1 MDPNF
6 PRHRRHAGTGLQR
19 RRNHLMLLRRAPAS
33 PSLDRCDNLDTSSIR
48 HVTIPMNN
56 HMTHTL
62 TRSTRRP
69 LTDGYEYP
77 DTQVKFSVQLAEAFA
92 KAEPLAPPM
101 SAKTLRNNPEFR
113 ELWRRRKPPEII
125 GPS

>member
-69 LTDGYEYP
+69 LTDGYPFNASGKQKPER
-77 DTQVKFSVQLAEAFA
+77 LAIPAQA
-92 KAEPLAPPM
+92 SILVHKGG
-101 SAKTLRNNPEFR
+101 SYSGVDRVD
-113 ELWRRRKPPEII
+113 
-125 GPS
+125 G

>member
-1 MDPNF
+1 MREQLPPPAIQLSGMDPNF

-69 LTDGYEYP
+69 LTDGY
-77 DTQVKFSVQLAEAFA
+77 VF
-92 KAEPLAPPM
+92 
-101 SAKTLRNNPEFR
+101 PEDGLER
-113 ELWRRRKPPEII
+113 TNIDPRAQ
-125 GPS
+125 